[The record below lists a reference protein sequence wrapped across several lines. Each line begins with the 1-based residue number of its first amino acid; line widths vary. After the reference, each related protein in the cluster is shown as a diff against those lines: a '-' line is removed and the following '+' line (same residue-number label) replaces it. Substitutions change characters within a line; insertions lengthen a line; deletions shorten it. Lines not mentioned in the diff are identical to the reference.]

1 MKRSQNFI
9 ALRELRDHIRIA
21 ELQDIEDDPSLYAFM
36 RLVELFQEF
45 ELPVEHV
52 GKICIRVDA
61 SFFESKAFSNEIL
74 VSLVQNAKNFYIMIL
89 DRVQD
94 KRVASQILGDYLDQN
109 AELDWYDYFSENTF
123 DNDDEL

>member
-1 MKRSQNFI
+1 MKRSHNFV
-9 ALRELRDHIRIA
+9 ALRALRDDIRIA

-52 GKICIRVDA
+52 GKIRIHVDA

-74 VSLVQNAKNFYIMIL
+74 VSLVMNAKNFYAMIL

-94 KRVASQILGDYLDQN
+94 EKVASQIFGDYMDQT
-109 AELDWYDYFSENTF
+109 AELCWYNYSGSGLDI
-123 DNDDEL
+123 DDESW